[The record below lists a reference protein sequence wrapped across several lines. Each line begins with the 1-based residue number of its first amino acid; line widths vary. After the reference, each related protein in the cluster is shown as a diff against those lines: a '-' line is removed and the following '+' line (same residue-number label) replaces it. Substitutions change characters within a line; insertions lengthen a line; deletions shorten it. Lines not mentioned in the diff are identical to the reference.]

1 MKAISKNTT
10 STFLAWEDFTGLML
24 KLERDKEFKFLLLMA
39 AGTMTALRI
48 GDVLELTWEQ
58 LLDKKTLRIQ
68 EGKTKKIRQIP
79 ISNDLQG
86 IIQRCFLQ
94 MGKPNLEE
102 LMFVNKYKTKA
113 IRIQWVN
120 VKLKQLFKK
129 YGLPTKGVSSHLFRK
144 TLGRASFQNNGCSED
159 ALIKLSELFG
169 HSSISVTRRY
179 LGLRQE
185 EIDDLYLGLK
195 L

>member
-1 MKAISKNTT
+1 M
-10 STFLAWEDFTGLML
+10 STIKRSIAATYLPWKDFSGLML
-24 KLERDKEFKFLLLMA
+24 KLERDGEFKFLLLMTT
-39 AGTMTALRI
+39 GTMTALRI
-48 GDVLELTWEQ
+48 GD
-58 LLDKKTLRIQ
+58 LLGLKWSLLLNQQSFSI
-68 EGKTKKIRQIP
+68 EESKTKKIRQIP
-79 ISNDLQG
+79 ISKDLQAV
-86 IIQRCFLQ
+86 IQKCYLE
-94 MGKPNLEE
+94 MGSPDIDE
-102 LMFVNKYKTKA
+102 LMFLNKYKTKA

-120 VKLKQLFKK
+120 VKLKQVFKR

-144 TLGRASFQNNGCSED
+144 TLGRASFENNGSSED

-169 HSSISVTRRY
+169 HSSIAVTRRY